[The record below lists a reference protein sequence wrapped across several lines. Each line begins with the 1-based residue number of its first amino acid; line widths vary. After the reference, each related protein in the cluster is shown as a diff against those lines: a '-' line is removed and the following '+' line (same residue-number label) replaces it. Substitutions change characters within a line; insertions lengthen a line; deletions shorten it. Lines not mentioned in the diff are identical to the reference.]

1 MVLMARS
8 SGFRDVVSLLTL
20 LGLLWGV
27 GCSRQVGVPSEDG
40 AGQTTQTPFQ
50 DVGSASA
57 SSSSGGSSSTP
68 DYSHASLPF
77 HDSLGLPAGTLLMV
91 RLKTSISTE
100 EQDPNDSFEA
110 TMDEPVAMDGDTL
123 IPRGADVT
131 GHIESARASTMK
143 PGRGYVQLVLQSV
156 RVAGSDIPVQTASLF
171 VRPSPQKGLSA
182 HAIRLEKGHRLTFR
196 LTQPLYA
203 ANHAVQIAR

>member
-1 MVLMARS
+1 MVLMVRS
-8 SGFRDVVSLLTL
+8 SGFKDVVSLLTL

-57 SSSSGGSSSTP
+57 SSSSGSSSNTSN
-68 DYSHASLPF
+68 YSHASLPF

-91 RLKTSISTE
+91 RLKTSISTDE
-100 EQDPNDSFEA
+100 PGPNDSFEA
-110 TMDEPVAMDGDTL
+110 TMDEPVVMDGDTL

-203 ANHAVQIAR
+203 ANHTALIAR

>member
-8 SGFRDVVSLLTL
+8 SGFKSVLTLLAL
-20 LGLLWGV
+20 LGLLWEAA
-27 GCSRQVGVPSEDG
+27 CSRQVGVPSDDG
-40 AGQTTQTPFQ
+40 AAQTTQTPFQ
-50 DVGSASA
+50 DVGSTSA
-57 SSSSGGSSSTP
+57 SSNSGDSSNAASYPHS
-68 DYSHASLPF
+68 SLPF

-91 RLKTSISTE
+91 RLKSSMSTDE
-100 EQDPNDSFEA
+100 PGSNDAFEA
-110 TMDEPVAMDGDTL
+110 IMDEPVVMDGDTL

-203 ANHAVQIAR
+203 ANHTALIAR

>member
-8 SGFRDVVSLLTL
+8 SGFKGVLTLLTL
-20 LGLLWGV
+20 LGLLWQA
-27 GCSRQVGVPSEDG
+27 GCSRQVGVPSDDG

-57 SSSSGGSSSTP
+57 SSTSGDSSGTP
-68 DYSHASLPF
+68 DYLHGSPPF

-91 RLKTSISTE
+91 RLKTSISADE
-100 EQDPNDSFEA
+100 PGPNDSFEA
-110 TMDEPVAMDGDTL
+110 TMDEPVVMDGNTL
-123 IPRGADVT
+123 IPRGADVI
-131 GHIESARASTMK
+131 GLIESARASTLR
-143 PGRGYVQLVLQSV
+143 PGRGYVQLVLLSV
-156 RVAGSDIPVQTASLF
+156 RVAGSDIAVQTASLF
-171 VRPSPQKGLSA
+171 VRPSPQKGVSA

-203 ANHAVQIAR
+203 ANHTVQIAR

>member
-1 MVLMARS
+1 MVLMTRS
-8 SGFRDVVSLLTL
+8 RGLKGVLGLLTL
-20 LGLLWGV
+20 LGLLWEA

-40 AGQTTQTPFQ
+40 AGQTTQAPFQ
-50 DVGSASA
+50 DVGSASD

-100 EQDPNDSFEA
+100 EPDPNDSFEA
-110 TMDEPVAMDGDTL
+110 TMDEPVVVDGDTL

-171 VRPSPQKGLSA
+171 VRPSSQKGLPA

-203 ANHAVQIAR
+203 ANHTVQIAR